1 MTAPVMPVAP
11 IADFGT
17 AFANPISQAVPD
29 GNGFAQWL
37 DRAVGSVD
45 RDVAASNQAVQN
57 LALGQADSLHGVM
70 LALENAR
77 ESVALMV
84 QVRNRLVE
92 AYQDLLRMQI

>member
-1 MTAPVMPVAP
+1 MLPVV
-11 IADFGT
+11 
-17 AFANPISQAVPD
+17 PISDVGPAFVDPVGRAVPD
-29 GNGFAQWL
+29 GGGFAQWL

-45 RDVAASNQAVQN
+45 SEVAASNQAVQN